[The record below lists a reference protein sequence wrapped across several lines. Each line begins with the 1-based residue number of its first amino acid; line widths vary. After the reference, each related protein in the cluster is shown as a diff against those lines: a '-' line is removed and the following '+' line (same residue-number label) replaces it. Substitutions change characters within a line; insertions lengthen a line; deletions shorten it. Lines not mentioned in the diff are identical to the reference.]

1 MIKASLPMLLPV
13 YHKLFNYTI
22 LSLGTVPNIWCNFI
36 ITPTFKERET
46 IRRITAEFV
55 FQAVWESY
63 SFQF

>member
-1 MIKASLPMLLPV
+1 MMLPV
-13 YHKLFNYTI
+13 YHTLFNTI
-22 LSLGTVPNIWCNFI
+22 LSLKTVPNIWCNDI
-36 ITPTFKERET
+36 ITSIQYLNLVREK